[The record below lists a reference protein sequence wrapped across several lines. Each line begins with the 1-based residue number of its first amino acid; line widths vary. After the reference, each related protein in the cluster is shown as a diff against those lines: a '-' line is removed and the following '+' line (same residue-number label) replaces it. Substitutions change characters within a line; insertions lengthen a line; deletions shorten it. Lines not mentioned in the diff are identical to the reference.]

1 MELRELLAG
10 ADVIEI
16 SGDPETEITG
26 LAYDSRRAE
35 PGTLFFAYR
44 GQTVDGHAYAQAA
57 VDAGAVAVAVER
69 DLELPPFVVRAK
81 VGDGRAAM
89 AHAAVRFYGDPTA
102 DMPVIGITG
111 TNGKTT
117 TAFLTRQILERSGVQ
132 TGLLG
137 TVRRVVGGLT
147 EPVERTTPEAIDL
160 QATFRRMVESEDRAC
175 VMEVS
180 SHALSLNRAD
190 GIRFAAAAFTNLTQD
205 HLDFHSDMEDYFQA
219 KRRLFVASGAERH
232 VVNLDDPYG
241 ERLIAELDCETFS
254 AAGAPGADYR
264 ATDLRFN
271 ASGARFRCHAPGGEV
286 EVVLPLPGRFNVA
299 KALCAIAC
307 AGAIGIDLDRAAE
320 ALADAERVPGRFEP
334 VDAGQPFA
342 VLVDY
347 AHTPDSLANVLE
359 AARQV
364 TPAEGRLVV
373 VFGCGGD
380 RDRDKRPQMGRIAGE
395 LADLAVV
402 TSDNPRSEEP
412 AAIIDEIVA
421 GMSGARAEVEVE
433 PDRRAAIAT
442 ALAAARDR
450 DTVVIAGKGHEQG
463 QEFAGGRKVPF
474 DDRDVAHEELRRIAT
489 PAGSA
494 TSG

>member
-241 ERLIAELDCETFS
+241 ERLIAELDREPFS

-299 KALCAIAC
+299 NALCAIAC

-494 TSG
+494 TP

>member
-35 PGTLFFAYR
+35 RGSLFFAYT

-57 VDAGAVAVAVER
+57 VDAGAVAVALER
-69 DLELPPFVVRAK
+69 DVELPPFVVRAR
-81 VGDGRAAM
+81 VRDGRAAM

-102 DMPVIGITG
+102 DLTVVGITG

-117 TAFLTRQILERSGVQ
+117 TAFLLRHILESSGIQ

-137 TVRRVVGGLT
+137 TVQRVVGGLT

-160 QATFRRMVESEDRAC
+160 QATFRRMVELGDGAC
-175 VMEVS
+175 AMEVS
-180 SHALSLNRAD
+180 SHALTLNRAD
-190 GIRFAAAAFTNLTQD
+190 GIRFAVAAFTNLTQD

-219 KRRLFVASGAERH
+219 KRRLFVAAGAEHH
-232 VVNLDDPYG
+232 VVNRDDPYG
-241 ERLIAELDCETFS
+241 ERLIAELDCLTFS
-254 AAGAPGADYR
+254 AQGAPEADYR
-264 ATDLRFN
+264 ATRVRFDS
-271 ASGARFRCHAPGGEV
+271 AGARFTCHGPDGEA
-286 EVVLPLPGRFNVA
+286 EVALPLPGRFNVA
-299 KALCAIAC
+299 NALCAIAG
-307 AGAIGIDLDRAAE
+307 AGAAGVGLESACA

-334 VDAGQPFA
+334 VAEGQPFA

-347 AHTPDSLANVLE
+347 AHTPDSLSNVLD

-364 TPAEGRLVV
+364 TPADGRLIV

-402 TSDNPRSEEP
+402 TSDNPRSEDP
-412 AAIIDEIVA
+412 GAIIDEIVA
-421 GMSGARAEVEVE
+421 GMSAARAEVEVE
-433 PDRRAAIAT
+433 PDRRGAIAI
-442 ALAAARDR
+442 ALGTARDG

-463 QEFAGGRKVPF
+463 QEFEGGRKIPF
-474 DDRDVAHEELRRIAT
+474 DDREVAREELRRIAAPT
-489 PAGSA
+489 H
-494 TSG
+494 